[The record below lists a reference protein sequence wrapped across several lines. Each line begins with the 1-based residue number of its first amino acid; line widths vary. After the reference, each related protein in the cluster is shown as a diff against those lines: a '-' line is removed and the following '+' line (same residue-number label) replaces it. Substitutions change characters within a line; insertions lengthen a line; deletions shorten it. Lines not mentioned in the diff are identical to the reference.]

1 MRKLAA
7 LPLLLAAPF
16 AWAERP
22 IQLPGSD
29 IEQTLPRP
37 NLPGGDIRPKA
48 PRVTAPEPS
57 ATQPAQILQQRIRI
71 KRIELAGGK
80 HYPVATW
87 KPLLE
92 PLTKRTIQ
100 VSELVA
106 AAKAIT
112 QRYQDDGY
120 FISFAY
126 VPNQDFRSGVG
137 RIVLVEGHISQVRAA
152 GDLGVH
158 QMRVD
163 RWIEKLKAEKPL
175 TRESFERFSVLMSR
189 VPGMQMAMALQPP
202 TTSDGGAVLEL
213 AGKQKRFDTGM
224 NLDSR
229 RGEQRGLF
237 NAEVMSMLG
246 WGEQLQFSYLYPPG
260 DDHEY
265 YRAWN
270 YSQLLG
276 DNGLQLLAG
285 YSKYNSRPGENLR
298 LANGLEFERKRQN
311 ERVSAGLGIPLVL
324 RRDLTWD
331 LNLRGY
337 TVNDSSRYD
346 LVYPAIP
353 FRIEQKSKLRVV
365 GVETVVQQF
374 AEKRVRAG
382 SMAVYQGLNGMGAE
396 APEPIKKNFT
406 RLLGYGAQQD
416 QFGSN
421 WQGVVTA
428 AFQWS
433 DDVLPDSE
441 QVTYGGGNFGRGY
454 PDDQAS
460 GDKGWGASYEVNY
473 SFLRQSVVL
482 NQIQPYFVVD
492 TARTRYNQDGL
503 SEGKLGSAAL
513 GVRLSNRK
521 HYLVSMEVAKPFGD
535 RALDNNERSP
545 RLNFAFSY
553 QIP

>member
-1 MRKLAA
+1 MRKLAV

-37 NLPGGDIRPKA
+37 NLPGGDIRPTA
-48 PRVTAPEPS
+48 PKVTTPEPS
-57 ATQPAQILQQRIRI
+57 AAQPGQVLQQRIRI

-80 HYPVATW
+80 HYPVETW
-87 KPLLE
+87 KPLLQ
-92 PLTKRTIQ
+92 PLTQRTIQ

-126 VPNQDFRSGVG
+126 VPNQDFRSGVA

-158 QMRVD
+158 QARVD

-189 VPGMQMAMALQPP
+189 VPGMQMAMALNPP
-202 TTSDGGAVLEL
+202 TTSDGGALLEL

-237 NAEVMSMLG
+237 NAEVTSMLG

-337 TVNDSSRYD
+337 TVNDTSRYD
-346 LVYPAIP
+346 LVYPNIP
-353 FRIEQKSKLRVV
+353 YRIEQTSKLRVV
-365 GVETVVQQF
+365 GVETIVQQF

-382 SMAVYQGLNGMGAE
+382 SVAVYQGLNGMGAE

-421 WQGVVTA
+421 WQGVVSA
-428 AFQWS
+428 AFQWT

-454 PDDQAS
+454 PDDQAT

-492 TARTRYNQDGL
+492 TARTRYNQNGL

>member
-37 NLPGGDIRPKA
+37 NLPGGDIRPTA
-48 PRVTAPEPS
+48 PKVTAPEPS

-92 PLTKRTIQ
+92 PLTQRTIQ

-126 VPNQDFRSGVG
+126 VPNQDFRSGVA

-158 QMRVD
+158 QRRVD
-163 RWIEKLKAEKPL
+163 RWIDKLKAEKPL

-189 VPGMQMAMALQPP
+189 VPGMQMAMALNPP

-285 YSKYNSRPGENLR
+285 YSQYNSRPDENLR

-337 TVNDSSRYD
+337 TVNDTSTYD

-365 GVETVVQQF
+365 GIESVVQQF

-382 SMAVYQGLNGMGAE
+382 SVAVYQGLNGMGAE
-396 APEPIKKNFT
+396 APEPIQKNFT

-421 WQGVVTA
+421 WQGVVSA

-441 QVTYGGGNFGRGY
+441 QVTYGGNNFGRGY

>member
-1 MRKLAA
+1 MRKLAV

-37 NLPGGDIRPKA
+37 NLPGGDIRPSA
-48 PRVTAPEPS
+48 PKVTAPEPS

-92 PLTKRTIQ
+92 PLTKRTIA

-126 VPNQDFRSGVG
+126 VPNQDFRSGVA

-189 VPGMQMAMALQPP
+189 VPGMQMAMALNPP

-298 LANGLEFERKRQN
+298 LASGLEFERKRQN

-337 TVNDSSRYD
+337 TVNDTSTYD

-365 GVETVVQQF
+365 GIETVVQQF

-382 SMAVYQGLNGMGAE
+382 SVAVYQGLNGMGAE

-406 RLLGYGAQQD
+406 RLLGFGAQQD

-421 WQGVVTA
+421 WQGVVSA

-513 GVRLSNRK
+513 GVRFSNRK

-545 RLNFAFSY
+545 RLNFTFSY

>member
-1 MRKLAA
+1 MRKLAV

-37 NLPGGDIRPKA
+37 NLPDGELRPKA
-48 PRVTAPEPS
+48 PKVTTP
-57 ATQPAQILQQRIRI
+57 QPAASQPVQILQQHVRI

-126 VPNQDFRSGVG
+126 VPNQDFSGGVA
-137 RIVLVEGHISQVRAA
+137 RIVLVEGHIAQVRSN

-158 QMRVD
+158 QARVD
-163 RWIEKLKAEKPL
+163 RWIDRLKSEKPL

-189 VPGMQMAMALQPP
+189 VPGLQMAMALNPP

-229 RGEQRGLF
+229 RNQQRGIF

-246 WGEQLQFSYLYPPG
+246 WGEQLQYSYLYPPG

-276 DNGLQLLAG
+276 DNGVQLQAG
-285 YSKYNSRPGENLR
+285 YSKYNSRPGDNLR
-298 LANGLEFERKRQN
+298 LANGLEFERHRQN
-311 ERVSAGLGIPLVL
+311 ERVSAGLGLPLML

-331 LNLRGY
+331 VTLRGY

-346 LVYPAIP
+346 LVYPDIP
-353 FRIEQKSKLRVV
+353 YRIEQKSKLRVV

-396 APEPIKKNFT
+396 TPEPVKKDFT

-441 QVTYGGGNFGRGY
+441 QVTYGGANFGRGY

-460 GDKGWGASYEVNY
+460 GDKGWGAAYEVNY
-473 SFLRQSVVL
+473 SFLRQSTL
-482 NQIQPYFVVD
+482 LSQIQPYVVAD
-492 TARTRYNQDGL
+492 TARTHYNQDGL
-503 SEGKLGSAAL
+503 TEAKLGSAAI
-513 GVRLSNRK
+513 GVRLSDRK
-521 HYLVSMEVAKPFGD
+521 HYLVSAEVAKPFGD

-545 RLNFAFSY
+545 RLNFTFSY
-553 QIP
+553 QFP

>member
-1 MRKLAA
+1 MRKLAV

-37 NLPGGDIRPKA
+37 NLPGGDIGPKA
-48 PRVTAPEPS
+48 PKVSAPEPS
-57 ATQPAQILQQRIRI
+57 ASQPAQILQQRIRI

-92 PLTKRTIQ
+92 PLTQRTIQ

-126 VPNQDFRSGVG
+126 VPNQDFRSGVA
-137 RIVLVEGHISQVRAA
+137 RIVLVEGHITQVRAA
-152 GDLGVH
+152 GNLGVH

-189 VPGMQMAMALQPP
+189 VPGMQMAMALNPP

-213 AGKQKRFDTGM
+213 AGQQKRFDTGM

-246 WGEQLQFSYLYPPG
+246 RGEQLQFSYLYPPG

-285 YSKYNSRPGENLR
+285 YSKYKSRPGENLR

-337 TVNDSSRYD
+337 TVNDTSTYD

-353 FRIEQKSKLRVV
+353 YRIEQKSKLRVV

-382 SMAVYQGLNGMGAE
+382 SVAVYQGLNGMGAE

-473 SFLRQSVVL
+473 SFLRQGMVL

>member
-1 MRKLAA
+1 MRKLAV

-16 AWAERP
+16 AWADRP

-48 PRVTAPEPS
+48 PKVTAPEPS

-80 HYPVATW
+80 HYPVETW

-92 PLTKRTIQ
+92 PLTQRTIQ

-106 AAKAIT
+106 AAKTIT

-126 VPNQDFRSGVG
+126 VPNQDFRNGVA

-158 QMRVD
+158 QQRVD

-175 TRESFERFSVLMSR
+175 TRASFEQFSVLMSR
-189 VPGMQMAMALQPP
+189 VPGMQMAMALNPP

-260 DDHEY
+260 DDHEH

-270 YSQLLG
+270 YSQLLN

-298 LANGLEFERKRQN
+298 LASGLEFERKRQN

-337 TVNDSSRYD
+337 TVNDTSTYD

-365 GVETVVQQF
+365 GIESVVQQF

-382 SMAVYQGLNGMGAE
+382 SVAVYQGLNGMGAE

-421 WQGVVTA
+421 WQGVVSA

>member
-1 MRKLAA
+1 MRKLAV

-29 IEQTLPRP
+29 IEQPLPRP
-37 NLPGGDIRPKA
+37 NLPGGDIRPTA
-48 PRVTAPEPS
+48 PKVTAPEPS
-57 ATQPAQILQQRIRI
+57 AAQPAQILQQRIRI

-80 HYPVATW
+80 HYPVGTW

-92 PLTKRTIQ
+92 PLTQRTIQ

-126 VPNQDFRSGVG
+126 VPNQDFRSGVA

-189 VPGMQMAMALQPP
+189 VPGMQMAMALNPP

-298 LANGLEFERKRQN
+298 LASGLEFERKRQN

-337 TVNDSSRYD
+337 TVNDTSTYD

-365 GVETVVQQF
+365 GIETVVQQF

-382 SMAVYQGLNGMGAE
+382 SVAVYQGLNGMGAE

-406 RLLGYGAQQD
+406 RLLGFGAQQD
-416 QFGSN
+416 QFGTN
-421 WQGVVTA
+421 WQGVVSA

-513 GVRLSNRK
+513 GVRFSNRK

>member
-1 MRKLAA
+1 MRKLAV
-7 LPLLLAAPF
+7 LPLLLTAPF

-37 NLPGGDIRPKA
+37 NLPGGDIRPTA
-48 PRVTAPEPS
+48 PKVTAPEP
-57 ATQPAQILQQRIRI
+57 AAAQPGQILQQRIRI

-80 HYPVATW
+80 HYPVETW

-126 VPNQDFRSGVG
+126 VPNQDFRSGVA

-163 RWIEKLKAEKPL
+163 RWIERLKAEKPL

-189 VPGMQMAMALQPP
+189 VPGMQMAMALNPP

-276 DNGLQLLAG
+276 DNGVQLLAG
-285 YSKYNSRPGENLR
+285 YSKYHSRPGENLR
-298 LANGLEFERKRQN
+298 LASGLEFERKRQN

-337 TVNDSSRYD
+337 TVNDTSTYD

-365 GVETVVQQF
+365 GIETVVQQF

-406 RLLGYGAQQD
+406 RVLGYGAQQD

-473 SFLRQSVVL
+473 SFLRQGMVL

-513 GVRLSNRK
+513 GVRFSNRK

>member
-1 MRKLAA
+1 MRKLAV

-37 NLPGGDIRPKA
+37 NLPTGDLRPTA
-48 PRVTAPEPS
+48 PKVKAPEPS
-57 ATQPAQILQQRIRI
+57 ASQPGQILQQRVRI

-80 HYPVATW
+80 HYPVDTW

-126 VPNQDFRSGVG
+126 VPNQDFRNGVA
-137 RIVLVEGHISQVRAA
+137 RIVLVEGHITQVRSA

-189 VPGMQMAMALQPP
+189 VPGMQMAMALNPP
-202 TTSDGGAVLEL
+202 TTNDGGAVLEL

-237 NAEVMSMLG
+237 NAEVMSLLG

-298 LANGLEFERKRQN
+298 LASGLEFERKRQN

-337 TVNDSSRYD
+337 AVNDTSTYD

-365 GVETVVQQF
+365 GIESVVQQF

-382 SMAVYQGLNGMGAE
+382 SVAVYQGLNGMGAE

-416 QFGSN
+416 KFGSN

-441 QVTYGGGNFGRGY
+441 QVTYGGANFGRGY

-473 SFLRQSVVL
+473 SFLRQSTVL

-503 SEGKLGSAAL
+503 IENKLGSATL
-513 GVRLSNRK
+513 GVRFSDRK

-535 RALDNNERSP
+535 RPADNNERSP

>member
-1 MRKLAA
+1 MRRLAV

-48 PRVTAPEPS
+48 PKVTAPEPS
-57 ATQPAQILQQRIRI
+57 ASQPGQVLQQRIRI

-80 HYPVATW
+80 HYPVETW

-126 VPNQDFRSGVG
+126 VPNQDFGSGVA

-189 VPGMQMAMALQPP
+189 VPGMQMAMALNPP

-298 LANGLEFERKRQN
+298 LASGLEFERKRQN

-337 TVNDSSRYD
+337 TVNDTSRYD

-365 GVETVVQQF
+365 GIETVVQQF

-382 SMAVYQGLNGMGAE
+382 SVAVYQGLNGMGAE
-396 APEPIKKNFT
+396 TPDPIKKNFT

-441 QVTYGGGNFGRGY
+441 QVTYGGSNFGRGY
-454 PDDQAS
+454 PDDQAT
-460 GDKGWGASYEVNY
+460 GDKGWGAAYELNY

-503 SEGKLGSAAL
+503 NEGKLGSAAL
-513 GVRLSNRK
+513 GVRFSDRK

>member
-1 MRKLAA
+1 MRKLAV

-37 NLPGGDIRPKA
+37 NLPDGELRPKA
-48 PRVTAPEPS
+48 PKVTTP
-57 ATQPAQILQQRIRI
+57 QPAASQPVQILQQRIQI

-112 QRYQDDGY
+112 RRYQDDGY

-126 VPNQDFRSGVG
+126 VPNQNFNNGVA
-137 RIVLVEGHISQVRAA
+137 RIVLVEGHITQVRSN

-158 QMRVD
+158 QARVD
-163 RWIEKLKAEKPL
+163 RWIDKLKSEKPL

-189 VPGMQMAMALQPP
+189 VPGLQLAMALNPP

-229 RGEQRGLF
+229 RNQQRGIF
-237 NAEVMSMLG
+237 NAEVMSILG
-246 WGEQLQFSYLYPPG
+246 WGEQLQYSYLYPPG

-276 DNGLQLLAG
+276 DNGVQLQAG
-285 YSKYNSRPGENLR
+285 YSKYNSRPGDNLR
-298 LANGLEFERKRQN
+298 LASGLEFERHRQN
-311 ERVSAGLGIPLVL
+311 ERVSAGLGLPLML

-331 LNLRGY
+331 VTLRGY

-346 LVYPAIP
+346 LVYPDIP
-353 FRIEQKSKLRVV
+353 YRIEQKSKLRVV

-374 AEKRVRAG
+374 VEKRVRAG
-382 SMAVYQGLNGMGAE
+382 SLAVYQGLNGMGAE
-396 APEPIKKNFT
+396 TPEPVKKDFT

-441 QVTYGGGNFGRGY
+441 QVTYGGANFGRGY

-460 GDKGWGASYEVNY
+460 GDKGWGAAYEVNY
-473 SFLRQSVVL
+473 SFLRQSTL
-482 NQIQPYFVVD
+482 LSQIQPYVVAD
-492 TARTRYNQDGL
+492 TARTHYNQDGL
-503 SEGKLGSAAL
+503 TEAKLGSAAI
-513 GVRLSNRK
+513 GVRFSDRK
-521 HYLVSMEVAKPFGD
+521 HYLVSAEVAKPFGD

-553 QIP
+553 QFP

>member
-1 MRKLAA
+1 MRRLVV

-37 NLPGGDIRPKA
+37 NLPGGDIRPTA
-48 PRVTAPEPS
+48 PKVTAPEPS
-57 ATQPAQILQQRIRI
+57 ATQPGQILQQRIRI

-80 HYPVATW
+80 HYPVETW

-126 VPNQDFRSGVG
+126 VPNQDFRGGVA
-137 RIVLVEGHISQVRAA
+137 RIVLVEGHISQVRAG

-189 VPGMQMAMALQPP
+189 VPGMQMAMALNPP

-285 YSKYNSRPGENLR
+285 YSKYNSRPGDNLR

-337 TVNDSSRYD
+337 TVNDTSTYD

-353 FRIEQKSKLRVV
+353 YRIEQKSKLRVV
-365 GVETVVQQF
+365 GIETIVQQF

-382 SMAVYQGLNGMGAE
+382 SMAIYQGLNGMGAQT
-396 APEPIKKNFT
+396 PEPIKKNFT
-406 RLLGYGAQQD
+406 RVLGYGAQQD

-441 QVTYGGGNFGRGY
+441 QVTYGGSNFGRGY

-473 SFLRQSVVL
+473 SFLRQSTVL

-492 TARTRYNQDGL
+492 TARTRYNQNGL

-513 GVRLSNRK
+513 GVRFSDRK

>member
-460 GDKGWGASYEVNY
+460 GDKGWGAAYEVNY

>member
-7 LPLLLAAPF
+7 LTLMLASPF

-37 NLPGGDIRPKA
+37 NLPGGELRP
-48 PRVTAPEPS
+48 TAPKVTTPAPS
-57 ATQPAQILQQRIRI
+57 TEQPGQILDQHVTL
-71 KRIELAGGK
+71 KRIEIAGGG
-80 HYPVATW
+80 HYPLDTW
-87 KPLLE
+87 RPLLE
-92 PLTKRTIQ
+92 PLTRRDIQ
-100 VSELVA
+100 VSQLVA

-112 QRYQDDGY
+112 QRYQDDGF

-126 VPNQDFRSGVG
+126 VPNQDFSSGVA
-137 RIVLVEGHISQVRAA
+137 RIVLVEGHIREVRSN
-152 GDLGVH
+152 GELGVH
-158 QMRVD
+158 QARVD
-163 RWIEKLKAEKPL
+163 RWIAKLKSERPL

-189 VPGMQMAMALQPP
+189 VPGLQLAMALNPP

-213 AGKQKRFDTGM
+213 AGQRKRFDTSA

-229 RGEQRGLF
+229 RGEQRGLLS
-237 NAEVMSMLG
+237 AEVMSMLG

-260 DDHEY
+260 KDNEY

-270 YSQLLG
+270 YSQLLN
-276 DNGLQLLAG
+276 DNGLQLMAG
-285 YSKYNSRPGENLR
+285 YSHYNSSPDDNLR
-298 LANGLEFERKRQN
+298 LANGLEFARKREN

-331 LNLRGY
+331 VNLRAY
-337 TVNDSSRYD
+337 TVNDTSRYD
-346 LVYPAIP
+346 LVKPNIP
-353 FRIEQKSKLRVV
+353 YRVEQNSKLRVV
-365 GVETVVQQF
+365 GVDTLVQQF
-374 AEKRVRAG
+374 AEKRVRVG
-382 SMAVYQGLNGMGAE
+382 SMAVYQGLSGMGAE
-396 APEPIKKNFT
+396 TEKPISKDFT
-406 RLLGYGAQQD
+406 RILGYGAQQD

-421 WQGVVTA
+421 WQGVATA
-428 AFQWS
+428 GFQWT

-441 QVTYGGGNFGRGY
+441 QVTYGGANFGRGY
-454 PDDQAS
+454 PDDQSS

-482 NQIQPYFVVD
+482 NQIQPYAVVD
-492 TARTRYNQDGL
+492 TARTHYIQDGL
-503 SEGKLGSAAL
+503 PEGKLGSVAIGL
-513 GVRLSNRK
+513 RLSNRK
-521 HYLVSMEVAKPFGD
+521 HYLVSVEVAKPFGD

-545 RLNFAFSY
+545 RINFAFSY

>member
-1 MRKLAA
+1 MRRLAV

-37 NLPGGDIRPKA
+37 NLPGGDIRP
-48 PRVTAPEPS
+48 TAPKVTTPDPS
-57 ATQPAQILQQRIRI
+57 AAQPVQILQQRIRI
-71 KRIELAGGK
+71 RRIELAGGK
-80 HYPVATW
+80 HYPVSTW

-126 VPNQDFRSGVG
+126 VPNQDFRSGVA
-137 RIVLVEGHISQVRAA
+137 RIVLVEGHISQVRA
-152 GDLGVH
+152 GGELGVH

-175 TRESFERFSVLMSR
+175 TRETFERFSVLMSR
-189 VPGMQMAMALQPP
+189 VPGMQMAMALNPP

-298 LANGLEFERKRQN
+298 LASGLEFERKRQN

-337 TVNDSSRYD
+337 TVNDTSTYD

-382 SMAVYQGLNGMGAE
+382 SVAVYQGLNGMGAE

-473 SFLRQSVVL
+473 SFLRQSMVL

>member
-1 MRKLAA
+1 MRRLAV

-37 NLPGGDIRPKA
+37 NLPDGELRPKA
-48 PRVTAPEPS
+48 PKVTTP
-57 ATQPAQILQQRIRI
+57 QPAASQPVQILQQHVRI

-92 PLTKRTIQ
+92 PLTRRTIQ

-126 VPNQDFRSGVG
+126 VPNQDFSGGVA
-137 RIVLVEGHISQVRAA
+137 RIVLVEGHIAQVRGN

-158 QMRVD
+158 QARVD
-163 RWIEKLKAEKPL
+163 RWIDRLKSEKPL

-189 VPGMQMAMALQPP
+189 VPGLQMAMALNPP

-229 RGEQRGLF
+229 RNQQRGIF

-246 WGEQLQFSYLYPPG
+246 WGEQLQYSYLYPPG

-276 DNGLQLLAG
+276 DNGVQLQAG
-285 YSKYNSRPGENLR
+285 YSKYNSRPGDNLR
-298 LANGLEFERKRQN
+298 LANGLEFERHRQN
-311 ERVSAGLGIPLVL
+311 ERVSAGLGLPLML

-331 LNLRGY
+331 VTLRGY

-346 LVYPAIP
+346 LVYPDIP
-353 FRIEQKSKLRVV
+353 YRIEQKSKLRVV

-382 SMAVYQGLNGMGAE
+382 SMAVYQGLSGMGAE
-396 APEPIKKNFT
+396 TPEPVKKDFT

-441 QVTYGGGNFGRGY
+441 QVTYGGANFGRGY
-454 PDDQAS
+454 PDDQAT

-473 SFLRQSVVL
+473 SFLRQSTL
-482 NQIQPYFVVD
+482 LSQIQPYVVAD
-492 TARTRYNQDGL
+492 TARTHYNQDGL
-503 SEGKLGSAAL
+503 TEAKLGSAAL
-513 GVRLSNRK
+513 GVRFSDRK

-553 QIP
+553 QFP

>member
-1 MRKLAA
+1 
-7 LPLLLAAPF
+7 
-16 AWAERP
+16 
-22 IQLPGSD
+22 
-29 IEQTLPRP
+29 
-37 NLPGGDIRPKA
+37 
-48 PRVTAPEPS
+48 
-57 ATQPAQILQQRIRI
+57 RIRI

-92 PLTKRTIQ
+92 PLTKRTIA

-126 VPNQDFRSGVG
+126 VPNQDFRSGVA
-137 RIVLVEGHISQVRAA
+137 RIVLVEGHISQVRSA

-189 VPGMQMAMALQPP
+189 VPGMQMAMALNPP

-285 YSKYNSRPGENLR
+285 YSQYNSRPGENLR
-298 LANGLEFERKRQN
+298 LASGLEFERKRQN

-337 TVNDSSRYD
+337 TVNDTSTYD

-365 GVETVVQQF
+365 GIETVVQQF

-382 SMAVYQGLNGMGAE
+382 SVAVYQGLNGMGAE

-406 RLLGYGAQQD
+406 RLLGFGAQQD

-421 WQGVVTA
+421 WQGVVSA

-441 QVTYGGGNFGRGY
+441 QVTYGGSNFGRGY

-513 GVRLSNRK
+513 GVRFSNRK